1 MPQSTKTNN
10 ILPMKII
17 DHNPGSFFIV
27 FTMKTSLK
35 TKIYDAQSIGNVEP
49 IEYMTP
55 YPSMRSLIEGQT
67 IKFSDQI
74 MIEESRMTNQEFFSC
89 VQQTSHWLESLGIGP
104 NQRVIMTETK
114 HPEALILLYGIWNLG
129 SSVVLP
135 CNMDIEKIKK
145 KSETKHVIEPKND
158 LFQKIKEYPERFEPG
173 YKPLL
178 SDEAVLSF
186 EKGAGIRL
194 SHYNLLVNAN
204 GLQKA
209 MRINSRTRIHC
220 DLSVGSMCWV
230 TFQAILPIYCG
241 CIYDPIKPELTI
253 GASGNDYNLRKDIE
267 NIEQFSDNEIGICIE
282 NTTALSIGQIP
293 MHLSEYNLEA
303 NHIKIK
309 GHSVMMGYMD
319 DSINEEL
326 FKDKGLT
333 IPI

>member
-1 MPQSTKTNN
+1 
-10 ILPMKII
+10 MKII
-17 DHNPGSFFIV
+17 DHNHDSLFIV

-35 TKIYDAQSIGNVEP
+35 TKIYEAQSIGNVEP

-74 MIEESRMTNQEFFSC
+74 MVEESKMTNQGFFSY
-89 VQQTSHWLESLGIGP
+89 VQQASNWLESLGIGP
-104 NQRVIMTETK
+104 NQRVIMLETK
-114 HPEALILLYGIWNLG
+114 HPQSLILLYGIWNLG

-135 CNMDIEKIKK
+135 SNMDIEKVKK
-145 KSETKHVIEPKND
+145 KSETEHVIESKND
-158 LFQKIKEYPERFEPG
+158 LFQEIKEYPERFEPK

-178 SDEAVLSF
+178 NDEAILSF
-186 EKGAGIRL
+186 EKVAGIRL
-194 SHYNLLVNAN
+194 SHYNLLINAN

-209 MRINSRTRIHC
+209 MRINSRTRIHS

-241 CIYDPIKPELTI
+241 CIYDAIEPELTI
-253 GASGNDYNLRKDIE
+253 GTSGNDYNLRKDIE
-267 NIEQFSDNEIGICIE
+267 NIEQFLDNEIGICIE
-282 NTTALSIGQIP
+282 NTTALSIGQTP
-293 MHLSEYNLEA
+293 MHLSEYNLED

-319 DSINEEL
+319 DSINETL
-326 FKDKGLT
+326 FKDKRLT
-333 IPI
+333 IPF